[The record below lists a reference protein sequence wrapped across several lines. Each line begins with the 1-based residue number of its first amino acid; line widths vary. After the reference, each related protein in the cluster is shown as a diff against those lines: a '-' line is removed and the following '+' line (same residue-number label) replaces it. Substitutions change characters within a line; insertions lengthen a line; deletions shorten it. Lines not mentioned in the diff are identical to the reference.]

1 MGAADI
7 VGFAICWIF
16 AAAVLTWG
24 VLSERRRGGSHRS
37 LRRRP
42 GGYDSLAPVPRRR
55 RSDQRSRR
63 WPAPGRGRVIVLPP
77 MPEEAR
83 SPARPAESDWI
94 VVESLPGSGPG
105 VRAEGELLVTAALAA
120 RGLEPG
126 DLGPGDRRTEVT
138 YPADGQE
145 VTLFL
150 LRAGVLTPAE
160 PS

>member
-24 VLSERRRGGSHRS
+24 VLSERRRGGSAGRKVTP
-37 LRRRP
+37 RRP
-42 GGYDSLAPVPRRR
+42 QGYRGLSPVPRRR
-55 RSDQRSRR
+55 RGDRRGWRTRAGGIIVITAPPESR
-63 WPAPGRGRVIVLPP
+63 
-77 MPEEAR
+77 PEPR
-83 SPARPAESDWI
+83 LGDSDWI
-94 VVESLPGSGPG
+94 VIESLPGSGPD
-105 VRAEGELLVTAALAA
+105 VRAEGELLVSAALAA
-120 RGLEPG
+120 RGLEPA
-126 DLGPGDRRTEVT
+126 DLAPGDRRVEVT
-138 YPADGQE
+138 YPADGEE

>member
-1 MGAADI
+1 VGAADI

-24 VLSERRRGGSHRS
+24 VLSERHRGTP
-37 LRRRP
+37 RRP
-42 GGYDSLAPVPRRR
+42 GGYSTLAPVPRRR
-55 RSDQRSRR
+55 RTDQRGRR
-63 WPAPGRGRVIVLPP
+63 WAAPSARRRRIIVAPPAPAGEHP
-77 MPEEAR
+77 
-83 SPARPAESDWI
+83 PARPARSDWI
-94 VVESLPGSGPG
+94 VIESLPGSGPE

-120 RGLEPG
+120 RCLEPD
-126 DLGPGDRRTEVT
+126 DLGPRDRRIEVT
-138 YPADGQE
+138 HPTDGGE